1 MALTLETNVRNA
13 MADAIDA
20 TVNAGAGTATFKFE
34 TAADAEVA
42 NFDLNNPA
50 FDTAGAAG
58 GNAAGQ
64 ITLEGTPKQDTTAA
78 GGTIEHFSIYDR
90 NAAKVMEGTVQ
101 TTGGDVTITSLSVTA
116 NDTVELT
123 SFSITV
129 PA

>member
-1 MALTLETNVRNA
+1 MALTLETSVRNA

-34 TAADAEVA
+34 TAADGEVA
-42 NFDLNNPA
+42 AVNLQNPA
-50 FDTAGAAG
+50 FDAAG
-58 GNAAGQ
+58 TGGAGVIQ
-64 ITLEGTPKQDTTAA
+64 LQGTPLQDTTAA

-90 NAAKVMEGTVQ
+90 NAAKVLEGVVL

-123 SFSITV
+123 SFTITV

>member
-1 MALTLETNVRNA
+1 MALTLETSVRNA

-20 TVNAGAGTATFKFE
+20 TVNTGAGTATFKFE
-34 TAADAEVA
+34 TVADAEVA
-42 NFDLNNPA
+42 AVNLQNPA
-50 FDTAGAAG
+50 FDTAGTG
-58 GNAAGQ
+58 GVGVIQ
-64 ITLEGTPKQDTTAA
+64 LQGTPLQDTTAA

-90 NAAKVMEGTVQ
+90 NAAKCLEGTVL
-101 TTGGDVTITSLSVTA
+101 TTGGDVTISSLSVTA

>member
-1 MALTLETNVRNA
+1 MALTLETSVRNA

-20 TVNAGAGTATFKFE
+20 TVNTGAGTATFKFE

-42 NFDLNNPA
+42 AVNLQNPA
-50 FDTAGAAG
+50 FDAAG
-58 GNAAGQ
+58 TGGVGVIQ
-64 ITLEGTPKQDTTAA
+64 LQGTPLQDTTAA

-90 NAAKVMEGTVQ
+90 NSAKCLEGTVQ
-101 TTGGDVTITSLSVTA
+101 TTGGDVTISSLSVTA

>member
-1 MALTLETNVRNA
+1 MALTLETSVRNA

-20 TVNAGAGTATFKFE
+20 TVNTGAGTATFKFE
-34 TAADAEVA
+34 TVADGEVA
-42 NFDLNNPA
+42 AVNLQNPA
-50 FDTAGAAG
+50 FDDAGTG
-58 GNAAGQ
+58 GVGVIQ
-64 ITLEGTPKQDTTAA
+64 LQGTPLQDTTAA

-90 NAAKVMEGTVQ
+90 NAGKVLEGTVASPS
-101 TTGGDVTITSLSVTA
+101 GGDVNITSLTVAA

>member
-1 MALTLETNVRNA
+1 MALTLETSVRNA

-20 TVNAGAGTATFKFE
+20 TVNTGAGTATFKFE
-34 TAADAEVA
+34 TVGDAEVA
-42 NFDLNNPA
+42 AVNLQNPA
-50 FDTAGAAG
+50 FDDAGTGGAG
-58 GNAAGQ
+58 VIQ
-64 ITLEGTPKQDTTAA
+64 LQGTPLQDTTAA

-90 NAAKVMEGTVQ
+90 NAAKVLEGTVASPS
-101 TTGGDVTITSLSVTA
+101 GGDVNITSLTVAA